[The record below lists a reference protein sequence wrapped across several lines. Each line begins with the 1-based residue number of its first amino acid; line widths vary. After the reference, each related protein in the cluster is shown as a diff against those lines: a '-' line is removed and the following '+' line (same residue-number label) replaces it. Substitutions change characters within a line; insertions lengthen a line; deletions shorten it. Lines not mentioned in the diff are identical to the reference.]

1 MNEKPISHD
10 EIFNQL
16 DEFQSM
22 DCKYSDGR
30 ILGSMCT
37 EAHPIAKEAFSNS
50 LIPIW
55 EIQVSSREPNYWKI
69 RFCR

>member
-16 DEFQSM
+16 NKFQVM

-30 ILGSMCT
+30 ILRKSFGYGFT
-37 EAHPIAKEAFSNS
+37 YI
-50 LIPIW
+50 
-55 EIQVSSREPNYWKI
+55 
-69 RFCR
+69 

>member
-16 DEFQSM
+16 DKFQAM

-30 ILGSMCT
+30 ILGQS
-37 EAHPIAKEAFSNS
+37 IG
-50 LIPIW
+50 
-55 EIQVSSREPNYWKI
+55 
-69 RFCR
+69 